1 MRISDWSSDVCSS
14 DLGLNFTSDEV
25 KKIARSFT
33 NAPLNLLQTTD
44 SVNPDFSAQISTGNS
59 FGIGEDSVLGVV
71 ATASIRNSWKTELGV
86 QQDGAVEGGA
96 MAVQSDYEFM
106 STTNNATING
116 LRSEERRV
124 GKECVSPCRY
134 RGSPYH

>member
-14 DLGLNFTSDEV
+14 DLFTSDEV

-71 ATASIRNSWKTELGV
+71 ATASVRNSWKTELAV
-86 QQDGAVEGGA
+86 QQEGAAEAGA
-96 MAVQSDYEFM
+96 MSAQRYYEFM
-106 STTNNATING
+106 SANNNAHSQHLVVATPGYGAPKPGAIHKN
-116 LRSEERRV
+116 V
-124 GKECVSPCRY
+124 
-134 RGSPYH
+134 